1 LHSVVTPA
9 HNAAMFLRR
18 HTKLIDGADYS
29 YWSLVKTVRTPKGP
43 RHQTVAHLGKLDADE
58 VNSLNG
64 WSDLDALLE
73 FGRVYLALALW
84 RRLGLDK
91 LLRKLMPADAE
102 DVGWDLVAC
111 VLTIA
116 RFCEQPSELG
126 VAERWYADTAL
137 KDLLGVAEEKANDAR
152 MYRGAGRDVEAEGGV
167 VGAFVGALS
176 KLVWDTV

>member
-1 LHSVVTPA
+1 
-9 HNAAMFLRR
+9 MFLRR

-43 RHQTVAHLGKLDADE
+43 RHQTVAHLGKLDSDE